1 MYKNEFDKNFNN
13 NIIYN
18 AYMFYGAS
26 EYLVQ
31 SYSSKVANSLGDEV
45 TKVYF
50 DEYDFNY
57 CYDTLSQS
65 SLFSSSNIL
74 LIKTLK
80 RIPKKDVDRLIDAC
94 RVNSDSKVIFCCIG
108 DANFKDMAKSFTS
121 KTSSVEVRF
130 YPPYD
135 NEAINILAAEAK
147 ANNLNIDHQTLA
159 FLYNMH
165 QKDISLCVGDISKLS
180 ILQGEIITSKTINQH
195 CFGLGAVDIEEFLVN
210 LFNGVNINKDLYY
223 LLEEGI
229 NAIQLLNRITTFAQT
244 LFMINSYLKLYGELN
259 IREIWGYPLPKQ
271 IAQTQ
276 AQIATKYKQDDFVYM
291 LNFLQEL
298 ELELKS
304 SKISDIDIYL
314 QSKLRIFLNKSSY

>member
-13 NIIYN
+13 GKTFN

-31 SYSSKVANSLGDEV
+31 NYSTKVAVSLANGDDII
-45 TKVYF
+45 KVYF
-50 DEYDFNY
+50 DEYNFDY
-57 CYDTLSQS
+57 CYNILSQS

-80 RIPKKDVDRLIDAC
+80 RIPKKDVDRLVDIC
-94 RVNSDSKVIFCCIG
+94 KINVDSKVIFCCIG
-108 DANFKDMAKSFTS
+108 DANFKDMAKSFGT
-121 KTSSVEVRF
+121 KTSSVDVRF
-130 YPPYD
+130 YPLYD
-135 NEAINILAAEAK
+135 NEAINLLFEEAK
-147 ANNLNIDHQTLA
+147 KNNLNIDHQALG

-165 QKDISLCVGDISKLS
+165 QKDLSLCMGDISKLS
-180 ILQGEIITSKTINQH
+180 ILKDEQITSKTINQH
-195 CFGLGAVDIEEFLVN
+195 CFGMGTVDIEEFLIN

-223 LLEEGI
+223 LLEEGM
-229 NAIQLLNRITTFAQT
+229 NEIQLLNRITAFAQN

-259 IREIWGYPLPKQ
+259 IKEIWGYPLPKQ

-276 AQIATKYKQDDFVYM
+276 AQIATKYKQNDYIEM
-291 LNFLQEL
+291 LNFLQDL

-304 SKISDIDIYL
+304 SKIPDINIYL
-314 QSKLRIFLNKSSY
+314 QAKLRMFLK